1 MTETVPPAPSPEA
14 LPRRRQIAYVLAGAA
29 ILLAA
34 IVLASLLHRQ
44 DPDPAETPGEPGIF
58 QATPDQYAAMEIRAV
73 GTAADGAT
81 VRATGTISVDEDR
94 STPVLPP
101 LTGQVTRVFVEA
113 GQRVAHGQP
122 LFEIRSTERAQGA
135 NSLVAAAAQRDT
147 ARAQLGIAQGNAQ
160 REELIYRNGGGALR
174 DYQQAKSE
182 LVAAQAAMRT
192 ADAAYVVA
200 RNQIAIQGGTAG
212 DIARIA
218 RGGLAGNAIVRA
230 PIGGIVANRA
240 ISAGQYLGAASEGPA
255 LVITD
260 PASVW
265 LVAQVAESDASR
277 VRVGDQVTVTTPAA
291 PGRHFTA
298 QVRMVGSAL
307 DPNTHRLPVRA
318 VIANPDGVLKP
329 QMFASFAIAAPAR
342 AAPGTALVV
351 PAEAVIREGDNA
363 RVWVAQPGR
372 RLVARNVAVAE
383 GPGDGTIRITVG
395 LRPGERIVTKGAI
408 FVNEAGIP
416 G

>member
-1 MTETVPPAPSPEA
+1 
-14 LPRRRQIAYVLAGAA
+14 
-29 ILLAA
+29 
-34 IVLASLLHRQ
+34 
-44 DPDPAETPGEPGIF
+44 
-58 QATPDQYAAMEIRAV
+58 
-73 GTAADGAT
+73 
-81 VRATGTISVDEDR
+81 
-94 STPVLPP
+94 
-101 LTGQVTRVFVEA
+101 
-113 GQRVAHGQP
+113 
-122 LFEIRSTERAQGA
+122 
-135 NSLVAAAAQRDT
+135 
-147 ARAQLGIAQGNAQ
+147 
-160 REELIYRNGGGALR
+160 
-174 DYQQAKSE
+174 
-182 LVAAQAAMRT
+182 
-192 ADAAYVVA
+192 
-200 RNQIAIQGGTAG
+200 
-212 DIARIA
+212 
-218 RGGLAGNAIVRA
+218 
-230 PIGGIVANRA
+230 
-240 ISAGQYLGAASEGPA
+240 
-255 LVITD
+255 VIPD